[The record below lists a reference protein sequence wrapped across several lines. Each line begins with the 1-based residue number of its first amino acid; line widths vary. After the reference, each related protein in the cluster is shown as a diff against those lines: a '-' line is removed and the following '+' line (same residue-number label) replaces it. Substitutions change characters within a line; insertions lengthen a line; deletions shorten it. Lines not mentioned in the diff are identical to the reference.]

1 MKSKRIM
8 WICESAIMVAVGTVL
23 SMIPLINMP
32 FGGSVTAA
40 SMVPVILIAY
50 RYGLGLGSVTG
61 LVYSLIQL
69 LLGANNLSYATSAG
83 AAVAIILLDYVL
95 AFTALGLVGV
105 FKDKLNSQAGDMVLG
120 TVMVCAIRYIMHVI
134 SGCTVWAGVSIP
146 TEEGLLYS
154 LVYNAAYMVPE
165 TIVTIAAVWYL
176 SRIIDFRG
184 EKLTRMQKSDGNKSS
199 VLNAVSALLLI
210 GAATF
215 DALMLFASTQTE
227 EGFNIVGIASAP
239 FGLMGIVTAS
249 LVAISLVLYWIGK
262 KCKK

>member
-1 MKSKRIM
+1 MKTKKVM

-23 SMIPLINMP
+23 SMVALINMP

-69 LLGANNLSYATSAG
+69 LLGANNLSYATSAS
-83 AAVAIILLDYVL
+83 AAVAIVLLDYVL

-105 FKDKLNSQAGDMVLG
+105 FKDKLNSQSSDMVLG

-165 TIVTIAAVWYL
+165 TIVTVAAVWYL

-184 EKLTRMQKSDGNKSS
+184 DKLARMQKGEGKGAS
-199 VLNAVSALLLI
+199 VLNAVSTLLLI
-210 GAATF
+210 AAATF
-215 DALMLFASTQTE
+215 DALMLFAATQTE
-227 EGFNIVGIASAP
+227 EGFNIVGVASAP
-239 FGLMGIVTAS
+239 FGLMGVVTAV
-249 LVAISLVLYWIGK
+249 LVAISVVLYIIGK
-262 KCKK
+262 KAKK